1 MPPKKE
7 RYNAKARQSVAG
19 EHTHKRK
26 KVKAPSA
33 SAGEATDEGQ
43 ASEPIFDPNA
53 DILDEDAKER
63 DRQRRKLLA
72 EAGQNE
78 HMPLSSKKKKRLD
91 KYIDSR
97 IKKEERGEILAKLAQ
112 SSQEVTNRSELK
124 SAATLGTGK
133 VRSVGERV
141 EKLIGKEQKTAES
154 RGRVKR
160 KRGAAFDVNE
170 DDDDADL
177 DEREDEDTTSA
188 VRPPKPQERVVSSPT
203 LTAQQAPE
211 PVKLPEAQSS
221 SAPQATTSLAPL
233 PLPASI
239 GSALALGP
247 DGKPIVVM
255 RKKRTKKVV
264 RKAAQSTEDDKM
276 DVSDDEAEKPVDAS
290 SSAAATNTA
299 VPAPTETKPKT
310 SSRPLLEMA
319 AAISA
324 PDEVQRTEEGETL
337 QPLLGMSVKVKE
349 MMDPEGVARGPLGHQ
364 ESRPDEIS
372 PFAKKVYEEFRAA
385 FSSRPSASTSA
396 SSANNEDGKEGILKE
411 IVRNVSVKRSEDLMA
426 ARMRLPIVAEE
437 DRIIKTILENPVVV
451 LCGETG
457 SGKTTQVPQ
466 FLYEAGFGTP
476 GSLNPGLIGIT
487 QPRRVA
493 ALSTAA
499 RVRSEL
505 SLPESRVSHQIRYD
519 ATVSAQTSIKF
530 MTDGVLLREVASD
543 FLLEKYSAILV
554 DEAHERSVNTDVLIG
569 VLSRIVR
576 LREKRWLEGRTP
588 HAKPLRLVIMSATL
602 RVADFTE
609 NKTLFPIAPPV
620 LNIEA
625 RQHPVTVHFDRRTTH
640 DYLGEAIKKVGK
652 IHTRL
657 PPGGILVFLTGQ
669 QEIVTVCKKLEA
681 AFGRK
686 AIAKRKE
693 RATGLH
699 WAQGSRRKTGASA
712 ATDDK
717 DGDDQS
723 KTVERVELAAQDGYV
738 EAEDVDFNARSG
750 EESAPLADV
759 LGVDESAAQDELDAE
774 ALDTESEADDDSDE
788 GGDDDGF
795 GLRNN
800 GLQTD
805 VPLHILPLYSLLPS
819 DKQMRVFDD
828 PSDDAR
834 VVIVATN
841 VAETSLTIPGIKY
854 VVDCGR
860 AKERQFDLI
869 SGVQSFEVGWIS
881 KASASQRAGRAGRT
895 GPGHAYRLYSSALYE
910 DHFEEFSSPE
920 IVRTPVEGLVLQMK
934 AMNIDQVTHFPFPT
948 PPDRRTIADAERA
961 LVRLGALEEAEAVS
975 DEQPQG
981 PSSSAGVGMKKHNMV
996 ARVTDLGKVMSYFP
1010 VAPRFG
1016 KMLVQGRSHGC
1027 LPYVIIVVAALTV
1040 GDPFIRENSL
1050 DDGESDD
1057 DEDGNGRKGG
1067 KKGKEAL
1074 DWSDPDA
1081 VALANLKS
1089 DKQREKELRKLER
1102 KRYFKAHQQF
1112 AALGNGLSDVFRL
1125 LSVVGAYEHEGG
1137 SIHFCDENYLRV
1149 KAMEE
1154 IHKLRAQLSS
1164 IVGQSI
1170 PGLDAES
1177 LRSLRTTG
1185 VVPPSDLQLKLLR
1198 QLLCAAFIDQ
1208 VAVRADLVDGAAGV
1222 DTDAY
1227 LPQQWRSLR
1236 EGGQGPNRISK
1247 MKSTRGVP
1255 YRALG
1260 LGLREAAYIHPSSIL
1275 FHQRPP
1281 EWIIFSERQ
1290 RSAPKHVA
1298 DKKAEGSSDGVV
1310 GELAPEREGI
1320 VWLRT
1325 CTVINPNWLSSL
1337 GKKMCNYSKPA
1348 ATGGASDEA
1357 SNTAALAEALRMAK
1371 ARAKGQTGEGGEVS
1385 AEREVVLI
1393 PSFGAG
1399 LGAAGLGWELPPV
1412 KAKQRLVK
1420 GRWLTDM

>member
-19 EHTHKRK
+19 EHSHKRK
-26 KVKAPSA
+26 KTKAPSA
-33 SAGEATDEGQ
+33 SVGEGTDEAQG
-43 ASEPIFDPNA
+43 SEPIFDPNA

-72 EAGQNE
+72 EAGQDG
-78 HMPLSSKKKKRLD
+78 HMSLSSKKKKRLD

-97 IKKEERGEILAKLAQ
+97 LKKEERVGILAKLAQ
-112 SSQEVTNRSELK
+112 SSQEVTNRAELK

-141 EKLIGKEQKTAES
+141 EKLIGKEQKVAES
-154 RGRVKR
+154 RGKGKR
-160 KRGAAFDVNE
+160 KRGAAFDIDE
-170 DDDDADL
+170 DDNDADL
-177 DEREDEDTTSA
+177 DERDAEDENSEPRAPSTRDRLA
-188 VRPPKPQERVVSSPT
+188 SPAAEPT
-203 LTAQQAPE
+203 QQAPE
-211 PVKLPEAQSS
+211 PEDMPDAQVASS
-221 SAPQATTSLAPL
+221 SSQPVPSLAPL

-247 DGKPIVVM
+247 DGKPLVVV
-255 RKKRTKKVV
+255 RKKRVKKTAHKVV
-264 RKAAQSTEDDKM
+264 PSSEENKM
-276 DVSDDEAEKPVDAS
+276 DTSDDEKEESGNAEAS
-290 SSAAATNTA
+290 TSAAASNA
-299 VPAPTETKPKT
+299 GISASTKPKP

-319 AAISA
+319 AAVTA

-337 QPLLGMSVKVKE
+337 QPILGYSVKVKE
-349 MMDPEGVARGPLGHQ
+349 LMDTEGVARGPLGEQ
-364 ESRPDEIS
+364 EARPDEIS
-372 PFAKKVYEEFRAA
+372 PFANKVYEEFRAA
-385 FSSRPSASTSA
+385 FASRPSTSA
-396 SSANNEDGKEGILKE
+396 SVAKAENGKEDILKN
-411 IVRNVSVKRSEDLMA
+411 IVRNVSVKRSEDLIA

-451 LCGETG
+451 ICGETG

-466 FLYEAGFGTP
+466 FLYEAGFGTL
-476 GSLNPGLIGIT
+476 GSLNPGMIGIT

-505 SLPESRVSHQIRYD
+505 SLSESRVSHQIRYD
-519 ATVSAQTSIKF
+519 ATTSSQTSIKF

-588 HAKPLRLVIMSATL
+588 HAKPLRLIIMSATL

-609 NKTLFPIAPPV
+609 NKTLFSIPPPV

-625 RQHPVTVHFDRRTTH
+625 RQHPVTVHFNRRTTH
-640 DYLGEAIKKVGK
+640 DYLEEAIKKVGK

-681 AFGRK
+681 KFGRK

-699 WAQGSRRKTGASA
+699 WAQGSRRKADAEYDNEEDVKG
-712 ATDDK
+712 K
-717 DGDDQS
+717 V
-723 KTVERVELAAQDGYV
+723 VERVDLTAQDGDV

-750 EESAPLADV
+750 EESAPLPDV

-774 ALDTESEADDDSDE
+774 ALDTESEADEDSDE
-788 GGDDDGF
+788 DGEDEGI
-795 GLRNN
+795 GLRSNDP
-800 GLQTD
+800 QTD
-805 VPLHILPLYSLLPS
+805 VPLHVLPLYSLLPS
-819 DKQMRVFDD
+819 DKQMRVFED
-828 PSDDAR
+828 PPDDAR
-834 VVIVATN
+834 VVIIATN
-841 VAETSLTIPGIKY
+841 VAETSLTIPGIRY
-854 VVDCGR
+854 VIDCGR

-881 KASASQRAGRAGRT
+881 KASAAQRAGRAGRT
-895 GPGHAYRLYSSALYE
+895 GPGHAYRLYSSALFE
-910 DHFEEFSSPE
+910 DHFEDFSSPE

-948 PPDRRTIADAERA
+948 PPDRRTIADAEKT
-961 LVRLGALEEAEAVS
+961 LVRLGALEEAEVVAG
-975 DEQPQG
+975 EQV
-981 PSSSAGVGMKKHNMV
+981 PSYSITGVKKNSSV

-1016 KMLVQGRSHGC
+1016 KMLVQGRKNGC

-1040 GDPFIRENSL
+1040 GDPFISENLL
-1050 DDGESDD
+1050 DEGDSD
-1057 DEDGNGRKGG
+1057 DEDDGDRSKGG
-1067 KKGKEAL
+1067 KKGKAAL

-1081 VALANLKS
+1081 VALANLNSAKM
-1089 DKQREKELRKLER
+1089 QEKEIRKLQR

-1112 AALGNGLSDVFRL
+1112 AALGNGMSDVFRL
-1125 LSVVGAYEHEGG
+1125 LSIVGAYEHEGG
-1137 SIHFCDENYLRV
+1137 SIAFCDNNYLRV

-1164 IVGQSI
+1164 IVARSI
-1170 PGLDAES
+1170 PGLDADT
-1177 LRSLRTTG
+1177 LRSLRSTG
-1185 VVPPSDLQLKLLR
+1185 VVPPNDLQLKLLR

-1208 VAVRADLVDGAAGV
+1208 VAVRADLVDGAAGA
-1222 DTDAY
+1222 DTLADFSGQWSS
-1227 LPQQWRSLR
+1227 LKSGGHGPQQL
-1236 EGGQGPNRISK
+1236 SK

-1260 LGLREAAYIHPSSIL
+1260 LGQREAAYVHPSSIL
-1275 FHQRPP
+1275 YHQRPP
-1281 EWIIFSERQ
+1281 EWLVFSERQ
-1290 RSAPKHVA
+1290 RSAPKYVKE
-1298 DKKAEGSSDGVV
+1298 KKAAGEENVEGVLN
-1310 GELAPEREGI
+1310 ELAPEREGR

-1325 CTVINPNWLSSL
+1325 CTVVNPSWLSSL
-1337 GKKMCNYSKPA
+1337 GKKMCTFSKPA
-1348 ATGGASDEA
+1348 ATGSAADDA
-1357 SNTAALAEALRMAK
+1357 TNTAALAEALRMAK
-1371 ARAKGQTGEGGEVS
+1371 AKAKGQTGEGGEVS

-1420 GRWLTDM
+1420 GRWVTDL